1 MSENV
6 GWKWDELLIHVKLGS
21 TITGITVPHLVRF
34 LRRYYRG
41 LSKDALIRRVH
52 RALDRLET
60 EGLVNNKISEE
71 EENYY
76 NELGMRLMKKYSRY
90 KRKNKGYR
98 GPVNWITQLKRKE
111 EIVEVNGKKK
121 RRVYWEFANPPPDYL
136 KYLEERMEKR
146 LKEGGEEGFKIDWH
160 GGLADYVKKYLIKNL
175 KEILEEGL
183 RNAGLIGD
191 GGEKSGE
198 GMEKS
203 ELRELW
209 ERVGEELRTAVES
222 SKNEKGEEEVELKMM
237 DDRKRSRKGRKKR
250 KRRSKKG
257 GSSWGSRVEVIK
269 DERKRR
275 LISSIKMG
283 WYWLTRILNIFN

>member
-1 MSENV
+1 M
-6 GWKWDELLIHVKLGS
+6 LIHVKLGS

-71 EENYY
+71 EESYY

-198 GMEKS
+198 GMRSLSLESYGKGWGRS
-203 ELRELW
+203 LGLLWRVLR
-209 ERVGEELRTAVES
+209 
-222 SKNEKGEEEVELKMM
+222 M
-237 DDRKRSRKGRKKR
+237 RKGKKR
-250 KRRSKKG
+250 
-257 GSSWGSRVEVIK
+257 
-269 DERKRR
+269 
-275 LISSIKMG
+275 
-283 WYWLTRILNIFN
+283 